1 MRQREPADALLLGRG
16 LRGVGAKR
24 PIDRV
29 AERLFVHPTRQVLLR
44 VRRGHDPHIR
54 PLVSLALDIGQAHRA
69 FLLFQIGQQF
79 NDRPRVQPQMIV
91 CGQQAAELPLGQ
103 RPAERGLRALADGR
117 EAVVVHARAAQL
129 VRRILRRIRR
139 LVRLR
144 HLHRRG
150 ELVQSERRA
159 FIPLSG

>member
-1 MRQREPADALLLGRG
+1 MPRKGLSREAIIDTAAALAEQKGAENLTLRELAAVSYTHLDVYKRQ
-16 LRGVGAKR
+16 
-24 PIDRV
+24 
-29 AERLFVHPTRQVLLR
+29 
-44 VRRGHDPHIR
+44 PHIR

-117 EAVVVHARAAQL
+117 EAVVVHRC
-129 VRRILRRIRR
+129 V
-139 LVRLR
+139 
-144 HLHRRG
+144 
-150 ELVQSERRA
+150 
-159 FIPLSG
+159 